1 MPVFPGLFEKIS
13 LLRNDEPGFLLDMS
27 GTQGFRALCTAHKL
41 GIFECLD
48 PHPLTAKEVAS
59 RLNLD
64 PRGTGLLLEALEA
77 LGYLEDNGDKYCNS
91 KIVKKWLLK
100 DSPSSFSTALPLYS
114 SLLFEFSELLEYT
127 IREGKPHFTLH
138 EWLSRKDD
146 EVCDSEKLFLSPTQ
160 IPVEEILDKTSLQTS
175 AGNLLEISS
184 SRGFY
189 SRELCRR
196 YPGLRAVVLES
207 PLSGPEN
214 EIVTDEFSDRISIYH
229 GNYLNSLPELAF
241 DVILIFNVLH
251 RNSDSSNESLIENV
265 KKALNPGGSLI
276 ILDQLGDQSTGP
288 ATKAFTRLQ
297 ALNLFNASG
306 GQIYTFSEISS
317 WLEKA
322 GFTDINRKKLSEAP
336 LLGLIFA
343 LKPGAEE

>member
-114 SLLFEFSELLEYT
+114 SLFYSSFLNFWSIQSE
-127 IREGKPHFTLH
+127 RENLTLH
-138 EWLSRKDD
+138 CMSGSAEKMMKCVIQKNCSCHRLRSRWRKYWIKPLYKPVPEIYLRSAAA
-146 EVCDSEKLFLSPTQ
+146 EVFTAGNCAEG
-160 IPVEEILDKTSLQTS
+160 ILD
-175 AGNLLEISS
+175 
-184 SRGFY
+184 
-189 SRELCRR
+189 
-196 YPGLRAVVLES
+196 
-207 PLSGPEN
+207 
-214 EIVTDEFSDRISIYH
+214 
-229 GNYLNSLPELAF
+229 
-241 DVILIFNVLH
+241 
-251 RNSDSSNESLIENV
+251 
-265 KKALNPGGSLI
+265 
-276 ILDQLGDQSTGP
+276 
-288 ATKAFTRLQ
+288 
-297 ALNLFNASG
+297 
-306 GQIYTFSEISS
+306 
-317 WLEKA
+317 
-322 GFTDINRKKLSEAP
+322 
-336 LLGLIFA
+336 
-343 LKPGAEE
+343 